1 MTQEDGGLSADSG
14 NVLNGSAGQ
23 RPSFVDSHCH
33 LDSPQFAAD
42 LDRVVQ
48 RAEAA
53 GTALIICPGTNLGS
67 SRDVL
72 ALAAQYPGVYAAVG
86 VHPNDCAGFDD
97 EAAESLR
104 DMARHPKV
112 VAMGEIGLDYYWDR
126 VPRGQ
131 QKRALRS
138 QLALA
143 AELGLPVILHSRQ
156 SNVDL
161 LCEIA
166 QWVPEIRTAR
176 GVGAILG
183 VWHAFS
189 GDAREAEAA
198 YALDLMLGLGGP
210 VTFSNA
216 RKLHSLVPALR
227 RDRLLLETDAPY
239 LAPHPFRGKRNE
251 PAHVPLIARAV
262 AELCELPLDAL
273 ARQTTQNALHCFR
286 GLPAWPRLAYPP
298 AGWRSLRGLEQ
309 R

>member
-1 MTQEDGGLSADSG
+1 MTQGDGGLSADSG
-14 NVLNGSAGQ
+14 NGLNGLIAEH
-23 RPSFVDSHCH
+23 PSFVDSHCH

-42 LDRVVQ
+42 LDLVVQ
-48 RAEAA
+48 RAKAA
-53 GTALIICPGTNLGS
+53 GTALMICPGTNLGS

-97 EAAESLR
+97 EAVESLR
-104 DMARHPKV
+104 EMARRPKV
-112 VAMGEIGLDYYWDR
+112 VAVGEIGLDYYWDR
-126 VPRGQ
+126 VPHEQ

-156 SNVDL
+156 SNADL

-176 GVGAILG
+176 GAGAILG

-262 AELCELPLDAL
+262 AELCELPLNAL
-273 ARQTTQNALHCFR
+273 AGQTTQNAWHCF
-286 GLPAWPRLAYPP
+286 GD
-298 AGWRSLRGLEQ
+298 LEQ